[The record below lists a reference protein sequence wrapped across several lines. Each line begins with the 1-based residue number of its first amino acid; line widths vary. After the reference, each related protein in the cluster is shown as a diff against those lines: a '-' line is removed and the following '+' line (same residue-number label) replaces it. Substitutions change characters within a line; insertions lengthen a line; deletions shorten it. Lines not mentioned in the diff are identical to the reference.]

1 MRPFSSRLPLS
12 TSRSTLLTLLVVS
25 SCLLSVQTLAT
36 THRRKN
42 NDFDSSSNNNN
53 NDINETPSNN
63 TCETPSNMTKF
74 RSVRKVLESPPR
86 VRVAS
91 ASLFFRTRVSPFL
104 TFVSHHVFVRTKIAL
119 GRRRLSR
126 LSCLLQSRLYGRN
139 QPPANVRFCRSV
151 SRSYQPPPPRS
162 TISHHPSP
170 SPYHPLTYCAE
181 KSSTPRLVRPA
192 ASVNIPTGES

>member
-12 TSRSTLLTLLVVS
+12 TSRPTLLTLLVVS
-25 SCLLSVQTLAT
+25 SCLLGVQTLAT

-42 NDFDSSSNNNN
+42 NDIGNDFDSSSNNNS
-53 NDINETPSNN
+53 NETPSNN

-74 RSVRKVLESPPR
+74 RSVRKILESPPR

-91 ASLFFRTRVSPFL
+91 ASLLFRTRVSPYL

-126 LSCLLQSRLYGRN
+126 LSCLLQPRLYGRTE
-139 QPPANVRFCRSV
+139 PPANVRFCRSKKV
-151 SRSYQPPPPRS
+151 QRQGWWCAPRRRS
-162 TISHHPSP
+162 TSP
-170 SPYHPLTYCAE
+170 QVSPG
-181 KSSTPRLVRPA
+181 
-192 ASVNIPTGES
+192 SV